1 MDALALYLSSQRAKG
16 FPLQNL
22 ERYQIE
28 LQAQREQERQRL
40 AIAEDRLKSCMLFV
54 MRTAYWQMYLHD
66 LQIHDSEFFLHFAP
80 DHNKD
85 KFEEVCQRWRP

>member
-16 FPLQNL
+16 YPLQNL

-54 MRTAYWQMYLHD
+54 MRAGWWQMYLYD
-66 LQIHDSEFFLHFAP
+66 LQIHNSDFFLQFTP
-80 DHNKD
+80 EETRD
-85 KFEEVCQRWRP
+85 KFNEIWPLWKP

>member
-1 MDALALYLSSQRAKG
+1 MDALALYLKSQRDKG
-16 FPLQNL
+16 YPLQNL
-22 ERYQIE
+22 ERYQKE

-54 MRTAYWQMYLHD
+54 MRTAYWQMYLYD
-66 LQIHDSEFFLHFAP
+66 LQTHDSEFFLHYAS

-85 KFEEVCQRWRP
+85 KFDEVWQRWKP

>member
-1 MDALALYLSSQRAKG
+1 M
-16 FPLQNL
+16 QNL
-22 ERYQIE
+22 ERYQKE

-54 MRTAYWQMYLHD
+54 MRTAYWQMYLYD
-66 LQIHDSEFFLHFAP
+66 LQTHDSEFFLHYAS

-85 KFEEVCQRWRP
+85 KFDEVWQRWKP

>member
-16 FPLQNL
+16 YPLQNL
-22 ERYQIE
+22 ERYQLE

-40 AIAEDRLKSCMLFV
+40 AIAEDRLKSCMIFV

-66 LQIHDSEFFLHFAP
+66 LQIHDSAFFEHYAP
-80 DHNKD
+80 DHNK
-85 KFEEVCQRWRP
+85 ELISEIWQRWKP

>member
-16 FPLQNL
+16 YPLQNL

-40 AIAEDRLKSCMLFV
+40 AIAEDRLKSCMIFV

-66 LQIHDSEFFLHFAP
+66 LQIHDSAFFEHYAP
-80 DHNKD
+80 DHNK
-85 KFEEVCQRWRP
+85 ELISEIWQRWKP

>member
-1 MDALALYLSSQRAKG
+1 MDALALYLQSQRAKG

-22 ERYQIE
+22 ERYQLE

-66 LQIHDSEFFLHFAP
+66 LQIHDSEFFLHYAP

-85 KFEEVCQRWRP
+85 KFDEVWQRWKP

>member
-16 FPLQNL
+16 YPLQNL
-22 ERYQIE
+22 ERYQLE

-54 MRTAYWQMYLHD
+54 MRAGWWQMYLHD
-66 LQIHDSEFFLHFAP
+66 LQIHNSDFFLQFTP
-80 DHNKD
+80 EETRD
-85 KFEEVCQRWRP
+85 KFNEIWPLWKP

>member
-16 FPLQNL
+16 FPVQNL
-22 ERYQIE
+22 ERYYTS
-28 LQAQREQERQRL
+28 LQAERAQEKQRL

-66 LQIHDSEFFLHFAP
+66 LQIHDSTFFMHFAP

-85 KFEEVCQRWRP
+85 KFNELWQSWKP

>member
-16 FPLQNL
+16 FPVQNL
-22 ERYQIE
+22 ERYYTA
-28 LQAQREQERQRL
+28 LQAERAQEKQRL

-66 LQIHDSEFFLHFAP
+66 LQIHDSSFFMHFAP

-85 KFEEVCQRWRP
+85 KFNELWQSWKP